1 MNRDELEDDIRS
13 ALRARAEQAPSD
25 LPTSRVAPSRRR
37 RGRVLVTAAAVAVLA
52 ATVGIVSSGKGE
64 TSIDASDGDPST
76 TTTSY
81 AANAQSQRHYL
92 AFDIPGFRYS
102 RVGDEHC
109 RAASPDP
116 ASSDR
121 LDAFGTT
128 YFESPIV
135 FVHTIRAYGPDSN
148 FGLVDDE
155 FGDPVT
161 IRGVPGWAR
170 ADHELGR
177 GWNMSAQLPDGDA
190 IYVTVLGMDLDAA
203 LQLVNS
209 LERRTDGGWETTGAT
224 SGVRRLEPTVPQA
237 GCGYSAQAD
246 GFAVNLYVDAFD
258 HRLQDRVSS
267 TVGRVEPVTL
277 GDLPAVIGDY
287 RPDDHWVM
295 AQPAPGLT
303 LEIRG
308 GGTRDQLIELI
319 AHARFVDEAGWAAV
333 QPNVD
338 AQGPTGTAVLQT
350 DE

>member
-1 MNRDELEDDIRS
+1 MNRDELENDIRS
-13 ALRARAEQAPSD
+13 ALRARAEQAPGG
-25 LPTSRVAPSRRR
+25 LPQSRVTPSRRR
-37 RGRVLVTAAAVAVLA
+37 PSRVLVTAAAVAVLA
-52 ATVGIVSSGKGE
+52 AAVGLVSSGMGE
-64 TSIDASDGDPST
+64 TSLDASDGDPST
-76 TTTSY
+76 TTTAN
-81 AANAQSQRHYL
+81 AAASAQSQRHYL
-92 AFDIPGFRYS
+92 AFDIPGFRYT

-116 ASSDR
+116 ASSAR

-128 YFESPIV
+128 YFESPIL
-135 FVHTIRAYGPDSN
+135 FVQTIRSYGPDSN

-161 IRGVPGWAR
+161 IRGVPGWA
-170 ADHELGR
+170 DSELGR
-177 GWNMSAQLPDGDA
+177 GWTMSAQLPDGDA
-190 IYVTVLGMDLDAA
+190 IYVTVLGMGLDAA
-203 LQLVNS
+203 LQVVNS

-246 GFAVNLYVDAFD
+246 GFALNLYVDAFD

-277 GDLPAVIGDY
+277 GSLPAVLGDY

-295 AQPAPGLT
+295 AEPAPGLT
-303 LEIRG
+303 LEIRA
-308 GGTRDQLIELI
+308 GGTRDQLIEFI
-319 AHARFVDEAGWAAV
+319 THARFVDEAGWAAV
-333 QPNVD
+333 KPDVD